1 MKIKEALEESKL
13 YEEAARFTAQYI
25 PDAKDEAVR
34 LFLLCHEWYKAI
46 ENGANVADTALLA
59 YDLLMKESSRKA
71 ENAKILKS
79 RFEDVKEKQK
89 IHADSHIRH
98 GKNKEKRGL
107 PAIIVQLTT
116 LLPNEAKTTEFK
128 QVGEILRMVGENGKA
143 DELKQAFREMVQA
156 IYPIP
161 HLPDN
166 EELPVPNYLQ
176 GIV

>member
-1 MKIKEALEESKL
+1 M
-13 YEEAARFTAQYI
+13 
-25 PDAKDEAVR
+25 
-34 LFLLCHEWYKAI
+34 C
-46 ENGANVADTALLA
+46 
-59 YDLLMKESSRKA
+59 
-71 ENAKILKS
+71 
-79 RFEDVKEKQK
+79 VKEKQK